1 MTDLLP
7 ADLPVERETPD
18 LVGSYPRLSEEQLDR
33 LRAFGIESAT
43 SAEQVLVATGQRTA
57 SLLFILDGVV
67 MTAEEPVRDPVDN
80 HELPVDDGLH
90 VGVHGRG
97 RFIGDIGV
105 LEGQPSFF
113 TAIVIEPG
121 RVLEIPIGAL
131 EGVAREDPVLGDIIL
146 RACLVRRS
154 LIVGSGMRI
163 VGSSHLPRT
172 RQLLD
177 FVARNRLPYRLI
189 DLDRDSQAEEIVRRL
204 GVPRRDVP
212 IVILGH
218 DLVLRRATPSKLAVA
233 LGIRSPRRTAIA
245 DLVVIGGGPAGLAV
259 AVYGASDGLSVVLC
273 DSVAIGGQSATT
285 SLIENYLGFPAGIS
299 GAELADRA
307 RLQARKFGAEVS
319 VPSRARLVQQRA
331 GELIVRIAGGDRLVA
346 RAVVVATGV
355 RYRRL
360 TVPGIERVEPRS
372 VFYAATM
379 HEARVCG
386 SGPVVV
392 VGGGNSAGQAAL
404 FLAESGSQVR
414 LVVLAES
421 LDRDMSRYLVDRI
434 MKHPGIDVMLRTE
447 VAAVHGDS
455 ELESV
460 LVRRADGSD
469 RELPVRYL
477 FVFIG
482 AEAESGWLPPEVE
495 RDERGYIVT
504 GAASEGSP
512 VWRDVGRPPLPLET
526 AIPGLFAVG
535 DVRSGSV
542 KRMSAA
548 IGEGASVVRMVH
560 DHLGAVRIR

>member
-67 MTAEEPVRDPVDN
+67 MTAEGPVRDPVDN

-154 LIVGSGMRI
+154 LVVGSGMRI
-163 VGSSHLPRT
+163 VGSRHLPRT

-218 DLVLRRATPSKLAVA
+218 DLVLRRATPSNLALA

-259 AVYGASDGLSVVLC
+259 AVNGASDGLSVVLC

-346 RAVVVATGV
+346 RAVVVATVSAIAVSPCPASRGSS
-355 RYRRL
+355 RAASSMPRPCMR
-360 TVPGIERVEPRS
+360 PGCAAPGRSSSSEEAILRARPRS
-372 VFYAATM
+372 FSPSPGRRCVSWSSRSRSTGI
-379 HEARVCG
+379 CPGTLSTG
-386 SGPVVV
+386 S
-392 VGGGNSAGQAAL
+392 
-404 FLAESGSQVR
+404 
-414 LVVLAES
+414 
-421 LDRDMSRYLVDRI
+421 
-434 MKHPGIDVMLRTE
+434 
-447 VAAVHGDS
+447 
-455 ELESV
+455 
-460 LVRRADGSD
+460 
-469 RELPVRYL
+469 
-477 FVFIG
+477 
-482 AEAESGWLPPEVE
+482 
-495 RDERGYIVT
+495 
-504 GAASEGSP
+504 
-512 VWRDVGRPPLPLET
+512 
-526 AIPGLFAVG
+526 
-535 DVRSGSV
+535 
-542 KRMSAA
+542 
-548 IGEGASVVRMVH
+548 
-560 DHLGAVRIR
+560 